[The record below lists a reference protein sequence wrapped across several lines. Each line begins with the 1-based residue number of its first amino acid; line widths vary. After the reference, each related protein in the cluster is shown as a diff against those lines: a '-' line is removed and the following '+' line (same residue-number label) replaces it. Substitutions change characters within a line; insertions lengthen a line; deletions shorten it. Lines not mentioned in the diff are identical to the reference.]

1 MSSYT
6 CQPSHTNYYQCSLT
20 EIHQEVQRRKHLREG
35 HHDQLCE
42 SLGKD
47 DDARGSDATTVS
59 THLSPTCSLR
69 ALTQTS
75 EFGQITEPNLLVNER
90 A

>member
-6 CQPSHTNYYQCSLT
+6 CQTSCTNYYQCSLT
-20 EIHQEVQRRKHLREG
+20 EIHQEVQRRKHIREG
-35 HHDQLCE
+35 YHDQLCE

-59 THLSPTCSLR
+59 THPSPACSLR
-69 ALTQTS
+69 ALTQTAK
-75 EFGQITEPNLLVNER
+75 FGQTIEPNLLVNER

>member
-6 CQPSHTNYYQCSLT
+6 CQTSHTNYYQCSLT

-35 HHDQLCE
+35 YHDQLCE

-59 THLSPTCSLR
+59 THLSSACSLE

-75 EFGQITEPNLLVNER
+75 EFGQTTEPNLLVNER